1 MQPVILERISG
12 KLMHHYCALL
22 SIVFMMSFVALFD
35 CKHLEKRNARF
46 CKHGLL
52 SQEEIGRLQ
61 RILTACQD

>member
-1 MQPVILERISG
+1 
-12 KLMHHYCALL
+12 MHHYCALL